1 MNKKLSRLISM
12 VLAMVM
18 TLSCFVCSSV
28 EALAAQTTQVW
39 TPDNTQSWVS
49 FSSGFATDSTSDS
62 RDIASF
68 NDLIF
73 DNGTTGAI
81 SGQKAN
87 KSSNSKDT
95 ITVTTTSD
103 NAVLKMYAI
112 RIGGTS
118 NIKTFKA
125 SDGTEATINAGSS
138 DAISTSRS
146 NDSKVSAIEYT
157 LSKAGTYTITF
168 ANSNI
173 SVYRLELT
181 DEFTVDPTE
190 TFDCDVTVVNSTS
203 NDVSIMD
210 NGSSSTITAAS
221 GTNTYTFKTL
231 DSTVDHILGFST
243 TDEADKYNL
252 KDGNG
257 STSIN
262 IKGVT
267 AITVYVTDKY
277 FTALVNVANST
288 DEALEVK
295 LVGTDGTE
303 TTAQTVA
310 ANSPSTEYSFTKLNA
325 YDDSDAEIVYTVY
338 VGDKEVGTVQYS
350 NATLSNINITT
361 TTTTE
366 STSETTTEATTKTE
380 ATEATTAS
388 AGSVYNHNFEADG
401 TSSEF
406 YAISGN
412 LATNKGSVTYNGTT
426 INQCL
431 KMESSTSIK
440 FTGSGT
446 LTLVFGT
453 TEANKDVK
461 VDGETYTTDGSG
473 IVTIKLA
480 SGTHN
485 ITKGESINLFYMSFV
500 EGDVV
505 IETTTQATTA
515 TATEA
520 TTKTEESTEA
530 TTVDLSKN
538 VVVYNSDGT
547 AVGSYDTIQAAVN
560 AETTVENCVI
570 QVKPG
575 NYVEQVQVP
584 ATVTVNKKKISKKG
598 ITIKKAEG
606 TTGDVVIYYD
616 TTKSGAYAGPAKM
629 YPIVHIE
636 ADDVTLSDLTIINP
650 YNVNVGD
657 VTAKDTIEKRAALA
671 VEGNNG
677 TYNNLVLTSVQDTVF
692 LNQKSTN
699 TNTFNNCTIK
709 GATDWICGGG
719 VNVFNDCNF
728 VFYTGDGAQ
737 QKNIGYVF
745 AVGTKGNYTVN
756 GGTLS
761 SELPN
766 AASANYYYAR
776 AWQDSTPSTDA
787 DYPVLH
793 IFALDNQLP
802 TTFGTSGLLGFYGL
816 TGGST
821 SNYTGYLLK
830 CDFKAYAGTDT
841 NSELI
846 GTVDPSVLSGLISM
860 NDVSEYKFESNENRL
875 LVADYG
881 NQYKTLTRNSI
892 VDAKTYGFVLFENA
906 DDATEAN
913 AKKQVEAGNAI
924 ESTTLFNTIATESG
938 KTYSLADNKTPGTAD
953 DGKYFGVGIVESD
966 TDLTGEIVTVIPYI
980 AFDGSYTVGGVD
992 YDTDITYCFGAA
1004 KTITFE

>member
-28 EALAAQTTQVW
+28 EALAA
-39 TPDNTQSWVS
+39 DQSTNV
-49 FSSGFATDSTSDS
+49 
-62 RDIASF
+62 
-68 NDLIF
+68 N
-73 DNGTTGAI
+73 
-81 SGQKAN
+81 
-87 KSSNSKDT
+87 
-95 ITVTTTSD
+95 
-103 NAVLKMYAI
+103 
-112 RIGGTS
+112 
-118 NIKTFKA
+118 
-125 SDGTEATINAGSS
+125 
-138 DAISTSRS
+138 
-146 NDSKVSAIEYT
+146 YT
-157 LSKAGTYTITF
+157 LSQDGTTATWKFDKAPSSNVSISANDTLSGIVAKTATSIKKSTGYLGLNKGSEILVPVPAGSAGNIAVTSNRTDNARTIGFGTTTITQSSSANSASFASSDITTVDGSSYLDLTVAGGEYQIAEISITLTTGSYNTGGDVDSGPFDCTINVTNEASTNATIVINDNNFTTTANSSDSHTITLDNGNYPITLLPGTEDTYTLVDSEGN
-168 ANSNI
+168 ANPS
-173 SVYRLELT
+173 L
-181 DEFTVDPTE
+181 TVD
-190 TFDCDVTVVNSTS
+190 
-203 NDVSIMD
+203 
-210 NGSSSTITAAS
+210 GSSA
-221 GTNTYTFKTL
+221 
-231 DSTVDHILGFST
+231 
-243 TDEADKYNL
+243 
-252 KDGNG
+252 
-257 STSIN
+257 SIN
-262 IKGVT
+262 VTIKD
-267 AITVYVTDKY
+267 IY
-277 FTALVNVANST
+277 FTALVYVANAT

-295 LVGTDGTE
+295 LVGNDSKE
-303 TTAQTVA
+303 TTPQTVT
-310 ANSPSTEYSFTKLNA
+310 ANSPSTEYSFPKLNA
-325 YDDSDAEIVYTVY
+325 YDANGDEVIYTVY

-361 TTTTE
+361 TTATE

-388 AGSVYNHNFEADG
+388 AGSVYNHNFETDG

-406 YAISGN
+406 YAISGS

-426 INQCL
+426 INKCL

-453 TEANKDVK
+453 TETSKAVK
-461 VDGETYTTDGSG
+461 VDGTTYTTDGSG

-485 ITKGESINLFYMSFV
+485 ITKGDSINLFYMSFV

-520 TTKTEESTEA
+520 TTKTEATTEA

-547 AVGSYDTIQAAVN
+547 AVGSYATIQAAVN

-575 NYVEQVQVP
+575 NYVEQVRVP

-636 ADDVTLSDLTIINP
+636 ADNVTLSDLTIINP

-728 VFYTGDGAQ
+728 VFYTGNGAQ
-737 QKNIGYVF
+737 KKNIGYVF
-745 AVGTKGNYTVN
+745 TVGTKGNYTVN

-816 TGGST
+816 TGGNT
-821 SNYTGYLLK
+821 DNYTGYLLK
-830 CDFKAYAGTDT
+830 CDFRAYAGTDT

-881 NQYKTLTRNSI
+881 NQHKTLTRNSI

-913 AKKQVEAGNAI
+913 AKKQIEAGNAI

-938 KTYSLADNKTPGTAD
+938 KTYSLADNKTPGTAA
-953 DGKYFGVGIVESD
+953 DGKYFGVGIVKSD
-966 TDLTGEIVTVIPYI
+966 TDLTGQTVTVIPYI
-980 AFDGSYTVGGVD
+980 AFDGSYNVGGTD
-992 YDTDITYCFGAA
+992 YDTNITYCFGTA

>member
-18 TLSCFVCSSV
+18 TFSCFVCSSV
-28 EALAAQTTQVW
+28 EALAA
-39 TPDNTQSWVS
+39 DQS
-49 FSSGFATDSTSDS
+49 T
-62 RDIASF
+62 
-68 NDLIF
+68 N
-73 DNGTTGAI
+73 
-81 SGQKAN
+81 
-87 KSSNSKDT
+87 
-95 ITVTTTSD
+95 VT
-103 NAVLKMYAI
+103 
-112 RIGGTS
+112 
-118 NIKTFKA
+118 
-125 SDGTEATINAGSS
+125 
-138 DAISTSRS
+138 
-146 NDSKVSAIEYT
+146 YT
-157 LSKAGTYTITF
+157 LSQDGTTATWKFDKAPSSSVSISANDTLSGIVAKTATSIKKSTGYLGLNKGSEILVPVPAGSAGNIAVTSNRTDKARTIGFGTTTITQSSSANSASFVSSDITTVDGSSYLDLTVAGGEYQITEISITLTTGSYNTGGDVDSGPFYCTINVTNEASTDATIVINDNNFKTTANNSESHTILLENGNYAITLLSGTEDTYTLVDSEGK
-168 ANSNI
+168 ANPS
-173 SVYRLELT
+173 L
-181 DEFTVDPTE
+181 TVD
-190 TFDCDVTVVNSTS
+190 
-203 NDVSIMD
+203 
-210 NGSSSTITAAS
+210 GSAAS
-221 GTNTYTFKTL
+221 
-231 DSTVDHILGFST
+231 
-243 TDEADKYNL
+243 
-252 KDGNG
+252 
-257 STSIN
+257 IN
-262 IKGVT
+262 VTIK
-267 AITVYVTDKY
+267 DKY
-277 FTALVNVANST
+277 FTALVNVANAT

-295 LVGTDGTE
+295 LVGNDSTE
-303 TTAQTVA
+303 TTPQTVT
-310 ANSPSTEYSFTKLNA
+310 ANSPSTEYSFPKLNA
-325 YDDSDAEIVYTVY
+325 YDANGDEVIYTVY

-361 TTTTE
+361 TTATE

-388 AGSVYNHNFEADG
+388 AGSVYNHNFETDG

-406 YAISGN
+406 YAISGS

-453 TEANKDVK
+453 TETNKAVK
-461 VDGETYTTDGSG
+461 VDGQTYTTDGSG

-485 ITKGESINLFYMSFV
+485 ITKGDSINLFYMSFV

-520 TTKTEESTEA
+520 TTKTEATTEA

-538 VVVYNSDGT
+538 VVVYNSVGT
-547 AVGSYDTIQAAVN
+547 AVGSYATIQAAVN

-575 NYVEQVQVP
+575 NYVEQVRVP
-584 ATVTVNKKKISKKG
+584 ATVKVNKKTISKKG

-636 ADDVTLSDLTIINP
+636 ADNVTLSDLTIINP
-650 YNVNVGD
+650 YNVTIGD
-657 VTAKDTIEKRAALA
+657 IKANDTVTKRSALA

-692 LNQKSTN
+692 LNQNSTN

-737 QKNIGYVF
+737 KKNIGYVF

-756 GGTLS
+756 GGTLR

-776 AWQDSTPSTDA
+776 AWQDSTPATDA

-816 TGGST
+816 TGGDALS
-821 SNYTGYLLK
+821 YKGYLLK
-830 CDFKAYAGTDT
+830 CDFKAYEGTDT

-881 NQYKTLTRNSI
+881 NQHKTLTRNSI

-906 DDATEAN
+906 ADATEAN
-913 AKKQVEAGNAI
+913 AKKQIEAGNAI

-953 DGKYFGVGIVESD
+953 DGKYFGVGIVKSD
-966 TDLTGEIVTVIPYI
+966 TDLTGQTVTVIPYI
-980 AFDGSYTVGGVD
+980 AFDGSYTVNNID
-992 YDTDITYCFGAA
+992 YDTDITYCFGTA
-1004 KTITFE
+1004 KTITFK

>member
-28 EALAAQTTQVW
+28 EALAATDYSKYFPANVSSDGLTKTW
-39 TPDNTQSWVS
+39 TFTK
-49 FSSGFATDSTSDS
+49 G
-62 RDIASF
+62 
-68 NDLIF
+68 DL
-73 DNGTTGAI
+73 
-81 SGQKAN
+81 
-87 KSSNSKDT
+87 SSNTALAVGDT
-95 ITVTTTSD
+95 LSGITVT
-103 NAVLKMYAI
+103 K
-112 RIGGTS
+112 IGSTKLNTNGY
-118 NIKTFKA
+118 IIGA
-125 SDGTEATINAGSS
+125 SGS
-138 DAISTSRS
+138 
-146 NDSKVSAIEYT
+146 
-157 LSKAGTYTITF
+157 
-168 ANSNI
+168 
-173 SVYRLELT
+173 
-181 DEFTVDPTE
+181 EFTVPVPTNSAGTVNVTFSNGKTALSLNGTDISSGTGSFTTTDSANGLLTLTGTDNFRIAE
-190 TFDCDVTVVNSTS
+190 ISITLTTGSFSTGGNVDSGPFDCTINVTNEASTDATIVINDNNFKTTANSSDSHT
-203 NDVSIMD
+203 ITLD
-210 NGSSSTITAAS
+210 NGNYPITLLSGTEDTYTLVDSEGNANPSLTVDGSAAS
-221 GTNTYTFKTL
+221 INVT
-231 DSTVDHILGFST
+231 I
-243 TDEADKYNL
+243 
-252 KDGNG
+252 KD
-257 STSIN
+257 I
-262 IKGVT
+262 
-267 AITVYVTDKY
+267 Y
-277 FTALVNVANST
+277 FTALVNVANAT

-295 LVGTDGTE
+295 LVGNDSTE
-303 TTAQTVA
+303 TTPQTVK
-310 ANSPSTEYSFTKLNA
+310 ANSQSTEYSFPKLNA
-325 YDDSDAEIVYTVY
+325 YDDSGAEIVYTVY
-338 VGDKEVGTVQYS
+338 VGNEVVGTVFYS
-350 NATLSNINITT
+350 EAKLSNINITTT

-388 AGSVYNHNFEADG
+388 AGSVYNHNFETDG
-401 TSSEF
+401 TDSSF
-406 YAISGN
+406 YTITGR

-426 INQCL
+426 INKCL

-453 TEANKDVK
+453 TETNKAVK
-461 VDGETYTTDGSG
+461 VDGKTYTTDGSG

-485 ITKGESINLFYMSFV
+485 ITKEDSINLFYMSFV

-520 TTKTEESTEA
+520 TTKTEATTEA

-547 AVGSYDTIQAAVN
+547 AVGSYATIQAAVN

-575 NYVEQVQVP
+575 NYVEQVRVP

-616 TTKSGAYAGPAKM
+616 TTKSGAYTGPAKM

-636 ADDVTLSDLTIINP
+636 ADNVTLSDLTIINP

-737 QKNIGYVF
+737 KKNIGYVF

-816 TGGST
+816 TGGNT
-821 SNYTGYLLK
+821 DNYTGYLLK
-830 CDFKAYAGTDT
+830 CDFRAYAGTDT

-913 AKKQVEAGNAI
+913 AKKQIEAGNAI

-938 KTYSLADNKTPGTAD
+938 KTYSLADNKTPGTAA
-953 DGKYFGVGIVESD
+953 DGKYFGVGIVKSD
-966 TDLTGEIVTVIPYI
+966 TDLTGQTVTVIPYI
-980 AFDGSYTVGGVD
+980 AFDGSYNVGGTD
-992 YDTDITYCFGAA
+992 YDTNITYCFGTA

>member
-28 EALAAQTTQVW
+28 EALAATDYSQYFPATESSDGSTKTW
-39 TPDNTQSWVS
+39 TFTKGDLSSNTSLAAGDTLSGITVTKIGS
-49 FSSGFATDSTSDS
+49 TKLNKSGYIIGASGSEFTVPVPTNSAGTVNVTFSGSYTALSLNGTDISSGKGSFTTTDSTDGLLTLTGTGNFRITAISITLTTGSFPTGGDV
-62 RDIASF
+62 DAGPFDCTINVTNEASTDATIVI
-68 NDLIF
+68 NDNNFKTTANNSESHTISL
-73 DNGTTGAI
+73 DNGNYAI
-81 SGQKAN
+81 TLLSGTEDTYTLVDSEGKAN
-87 KSSNSKDT
+87 PS
-95 ITVTTTSD
+95 
-103 NAVLKMYAI
+103 L
-112 RIGGTS
+112 
-118 NIKTFKA
+118 
-125 SDGTEATINAGSS
+125 
-138 DAISTSRS
+138 
-146 NDSKVSAIEYT
+146 
-157 LSKAGTYTITF
+157 
-168 ANSNI
+168 
-173 SVYRLELT
+173 
-181 DEFTVDPTE
+181 TVD
-190 TFDCDVTVVNSTS
+190 
-203 NDVSIMD
+203 
-210 NGSSSTITAAS
+210 GSAAS
-221 GTNTYTFKTL
+221 
-231 DSTVDHILGFST
+231 
-243 TDEADKYNL
+243 
-252 KDGNG
+252 
-257 STSIN
+257 IN
-262 IKGVT
+262 VTIK
-267 AITVYVTDKY
+267 DKY
-277 FTALVNVANST
+277 FTAYVNVANST
-288 DEALEVK
+288 DKDLEVK
-295 LVGTDGTE
+295 LVGNDGTE

-310 ANSPSTEYSFTKLNA
+310 ANSLSTEYSFAKLNA
-325 YDDSDAEIVYTVY
+325 YDANGDEVVYTVY

-350 NATLSNINITT
+350 NATLSNVNIT

-366 STSETTTEATTKTE
+366 STSETTTEATTDK

-388 AGSVYNHNFEADG
+388 ASDCVVAGAYALNKTTLGTGLTGSYKNISYNLSQID
-401 TSSEF
+401 TSEVRIDN
-406 YAISGN
+406 AG
-412 LATNKGSVTYNGTT
+412 
-426 INQCL
+426 
-431 KMESSTSIK
+431 SIK
-440 FTGSGT
+440 FKVAVAMNLTINFSSTNISFNGTEIDRNTYKNGYTVNLTPGVEYTITGAST
-446 LTLVFGT
+446 SKARIQSLVF
-453 TEANKDVK
+453 K
-461 VDGETYTTDGSG
+461 
-473 IVTIKLA
+473 
-480 SGTHN
+480 
-485 ITKGESINLFYMSFV
+485 
-500 EGDVV
+500 EGAV
-505 IETTTQATTA
+505 ETTTQATTA

-575 NYVEQVQVP
+575 NYVEQVRVP
-584 ATVTVNKKKISKKG
+584 ATVKVNNKTISKKG

-692 LNQKSTN
+692 LNQNSTN

-719 VNVFNDCNF
+719 VNVFNKCNF

-756 GGTLS
+756 GGTLR

-776 AWQDSTPSTDA
+776 AWQDSTPATDA

-830 CDFKAYAGTDT
+830 CDFKAYEGTDT
-841 NSELI
+841 TSELI

-881 NQYKTLTRNSI
+881 NQHKTLTRNSI

-906 DDATEAN
+906 ADATEAN
-913 AKKQVEAGNAI
+913 AKKQIEAGNAI

-953 DGKYFGVGIVESD
+953 DGKYFGVGIVKSD
-966 TDLTGEIVTVIPYI
+966 TDLTGQTVTVIPYI
-980 AFDGSYTVGGVD
+980 AFDGSYKVGGTD
-992 YDTDITYCFGAA
+992 YDTDITYCFGTA

>member
-28 EALAAQTTQVW
+28 EALAA
-39 TPDNTQSWVS
+39 DQSTNV
-49 FSSGFATDSTSDS
+49 
-62 RDIASF
+62 
-68 NDLIF
+68 N
-73 DNGTTGAI
+73 
-81 SGQKAN
+81 
-87 KSSNSKDT
+87 
-95 ITVTTTSD
+95 
-103 NAVLKMYAI
+103 
-112 RIGGTS
+112 
-118 NIKTFKA
+118 
-125 SDGTEATINAGSS
+125 
-138 DAISTSRS
+138 
-146 NDSKVSAIEYT
+146 YT
-157 LSKAGTYTITF
+157 LSQDGTTATWKFNTAPSSNVSISANDTLSGIVAKTATSIKKSTGYLGLNKGSKILVPVPAGSAGNIAVTSNRNDNARTIGFGTTTITQSSSANSASFASSDITTVDGSSYLDLNVAGGEYQIAEISITLTTGSYNAGGNVDSGPFDCTINVTNEASTDATIVINGNNFTTTANSSKSHIISLDNGNYAITLLPGTEDTYTLVDSEGN
-168 ANSNI
+168 ANPS
-173 SVYRLELT
+173 L
-181 DEFTVDPTE
+181 TVD
-190 TFDCDVTVVNSTS
+190 
-203 NDVSIMD
+203 
-210 NGSSSTITAAS
+210 GSSA
-221 GTNTYTFKTL
+221 
-231 DSTVDHILGFST
+231 
-243 TDEADKYNL
+243 
-252 KDGNG
+252 
-257 STSIN
+257 SIN
-262 IKGVT
+262 VTIK
-267 AITVYVTDKY
+267 DKY

-295 LVGTDGTE
+295 LVNPDGE
-303 TTAQTVA
+303 TVASQTVA
-310 ANSPSTEYSFTKLNA
+310 ANSLSTEYSFTNLNA

-338 VGDKEVGTVQYS
+338 VGDKEVGNVQYS
-350 NATLSNINITT
+350 KAKLSNVNIT

-366 STSETTTEATTKTE
+366 STSEATTEATTDKATEATTKTE
-380 ATEATTAS
+380 ETETTTAS
-388 AGSVYNHNFEADG
+388 ASACVAAGVYALNKTTLGTGLTGSYKNIRYNLSQIDE
-401 TSSEF
+401 SEVRIDN
-406 YAISGN
+406 AG
-412 LATNKGSVTYNGTT
+412 
-426 INQCL
+426 
-431 KMESSTSIK
+431 SIK
-440 FTGSGT
+440 FKVAVAMNLTINFRSNNIKFNDTVIDRNTYENGYTVNLTPGVEYTITGAST
-446 LTLVFGT
+446 SKARIQSLVF
-453 TEANKDVK
+453 K
-461 VDGETYTTDGSG
+461 
-473 IVTIKLA
+473 
-480 SGTHN
+480 
-485 ITKGESINLFYMSFV
+485 
-500 EGDVV
+500 EGAV
-505 IETTTQATTA
+505 ETTTQATTA

-584 ATVTVNKKKISKKG
+584 AKVKVNKQEISKKG

-616 TTKSGAYAGPAKM
+616 TTKSGAYKGPADM

-636 ADDVTLSDLTIINP
+636 ADYVTLSDLTIINP

-657 VTAKDTIEKRAALA
+657 VKAEDTIVKRAALA

-677 TYNNLVLTSVQDTVF
+677 TYNNLVLTSVQDTVY

-821 SNYTGYLLK
+821 SNYKGYLLK

-841 NSELI
+841 TSELI

-881 NQYKTLTRNSI
+881 NQHKTLTRNSI

-906 DDATEAN
+906 ADATEEN
-913 AKKQVEAGNAI
+913 AKKQIEAGNAI
-924 ESTTLFNTIATESG
+924 ESTTLFKTIATDSG

-953 DGKYFGVGIVESD
+953 DGKYFGVGIVKSD
-966 TDLTGEIVTVIPYI
+966 TDLTGQTVTVIPYI
-980 AFDGSYTVGGVD
+980 AFDGSYTVKEVD
-992 YDTDITYCFGAA
+992 YDTDITYCFGTA

>member
-28 EALAAQTTQVW
+28 EALAA
-39 TPDNTQSWVS
+39 DQSTNV
-49 FSSGFATDSTSDS
+49 
-62 RDIASF
+62 
-68 NDLIF
+68 N
-73 DNGTTGAI
+73 
-81 SGQKAN
+81 
-87 KSSNSKDT
+87 
-95 ITVTTTSD
+95 
-103 NAVLKMYAI
+103 
-112 RIGGTS
+112 
-118 NIKTFKA
+118 
-125 SDGTEATINAGSS
+125 
-138 DAISTSRS
+138 
-146 NDSKVSAIEYT
+146 YT
-157 LSKAGTYTITF
+157 LSQDGTTATWKFDKAPSSNVSISANDTLSGIVAKTATSIKKSTGYLGLNKGSEILVPVPAGSAGNIAVTSNRDDSKRTIGFGTTTITQSSSANSASFASSDITTTVDGSSYLDLTVAGGEYQIAEISITLTIGSYNTGGNVDSGPFDCTINVTNEASTDATIVINDNNFKTTANSSESHTISLDNGNYAIKLLSGTEDTYT
-168 ANSNI
+168 
-173 SVYRLELT
+173 L
-181 DEFTVDPTE
+181 VDSEGNENPSLNV
-190 TFDCDVTVVNSTS
+190 D
-203 NDVSIMD
+203 
-210 NGSSSTITAAS
+210 GSAAS
-221 GTNTYTFKTL
+221 
-231 DSTVDHILGFST
+231 
-243 TDEADKYNL
+243 
-252 KDGNG
+252 
-257 STSIN
+257 IN
-262 IKGVT
+262 VTIK
-267 AITVYVTDKY
+267 DKY
-277 FTALVNVANST
+277 FTALVYVANAT
-288 DEALEVK
+288 DKDLEVK
-295 LVGTDGTE
+295 LVGNDSTE
-303 TTAQTVA
+303 TTPQTVT
-310 ANSPSTEYSFTKLNA
+310 ANSPSTEYSFPKLNA
-325 YDDSDAEIVYTVY
+325 YDANGDEVIYTVY

-361 TTTTE
+361 TTATE

-388 AGSVYNHNFEADG
+388 ASDCVVAG
-401 TSSEF
+401 T
-406 YAISGN
+406 YALNKTTLGTNVTGTYRNISYEN
-412 LATNKGSVTYNGTT
+412 LAQIDTSEVRIDNTG
-426 INQCL
+426 
-431 KMESSTSIK
+431 SIK
-440 FTGSGT
+440 FKVAVAMNLTINFSSNNISFNGTVIDRNTYSKSYTVNLTPGVEYTITGATSSKARIQS
-446 LTLVFGT
+446 LVF
-453 TEANKDVK
+453 K
-461 VDGETYTTDGSG
+461 
-473 IVTIKLA
+473 
-480 SGTHN
+480 
-485 ITKGESINLFYMSFV
+485 
-500 EGDVV
+500 EGAV
-505 IETTTQATTA
+505 ETTTQATTA

-520 TTKTEESTEA
+520 TTKTEATTET

-575 NYVEQVQVP
+575 NYVEQVRVP
-584 ATVTVNKKKISKKG
+584 ATVKVNKKTISKKG
-598 ITIKKAEG
+598 ITIKKADG

-616 TTKSGAYAGPAKM
+616 TTKSGAYVGPAKM

-636 ADDVTLSDLTIINP
+636 ADNVTLSDLTIINP

-677 TYNNLVLTSVQDTVF
+677 AYNNLVLTSVQDTVF
-692 LNQKSTN
+692 LNQNSTN
-699 TNTFNNCTIK
+699 TNTFNYCTIK
-709 GATDWICGGG
+709 GTTDWICGGG
-719 VNVFNDCNF
+719 VNVFNKCNF

-776 AWQDSTPSTDA
+776 AWMDSTPSTNA

-802 TTFGTSGLLGFYGL
+802 TTFGTSGLLCFYGL
-816 TGGST
+816 SGGNT
-821 SNYTGYLLK
+821 DNYTGYLLK
-830 CDFKAYAGTDT
+830 CDFRAYAGTDT

-906 DDATEAN
+906 ADATEEN

-938 KTYSLADNKTPGTAD
+938 KTYSLADNKTPGTAA
-953 DGKYFGVGIVESD
+953 DGKYFGVGIVESG
-966 TDLTGEIVTVIPYI
+966 TDLTGEKVTVIPYI

>member
-28 EALAAQTTQVW
+28 EALAATDYSQYFPATVSSDGSTKTW
-39 TPDNTQSWVS
+39 TFTKGDLSSNTSLAAGDTLSGITVTKIGS
-49 FSSGFATDSTSDS
+49 TKLNKSGYIIGASGSEFTVPVPTNSAGTVNVIFSGSYTALSLNGTDISSGKGSFTTTDSTDGLLTLTGTGNFRITAISITLTTGSFPTGGDV
-62 RDIASF
+62 DAGPFDCTINVTNEASTDATIVI
-68 NDLIF
+68 NDNNFKTTANNSESHTISL
-73 DNGTTGAI
+73 DNGNYAI
-81 SGQKAN
+81 TLLSGTEDTYTLVDSEGKAN
-87 KSSNSKDT
+87 PS
-95 ITVTTTSD
+95 
-103 NAVLKMYAI
+103 L
-112 RIGGTS
+112 
-118 NIKTFKA
+118 
-125 SDGTEATINAGSS
+125 
-138 DAISTSRS
+138 
-146 NDSKVSAIEYT
+146 
-157 LSKAGTYTITF
+157 
-168 ANSNI
+168 
-173 SVYRLELT
+173 
-181 DEFTVDPTE
+181 TVD
-190 TFDCDVTVVNSTS
+190 
-203 NDVSIMD
+203 
-210 NGSSSTITAAS
+210 GSAAS
-221 GTNTYTFKTL
+221 
-231 DSTVDHILGFST
+231 
-243 TDEADKYNL
+243 
-252 KDGNG
+252 
-257 STSIN
+257 IN
-262 IKGVT
+262 VTIK
-267 AITVYVTDKY
+267 DKY
-277 FTALVNVANST
+277 FTAYVNVANST
-288 DEALEVK
+288 DKDLEVK
-295 LVGTDGTE
+295 LVGNDGTE

-310 ANSPSTEYSFTKLNA
+310 ANSLSTEYSFAKLNA
-325 YDDSDAEIVYTVY
+325 YDANGDEVVYTVY

-350 NATLSNINITT
+350 NATLSNVNIT

-388 AGSVYNHNFEADG
+388 AGSVYNHNFETDG
-401 TSSEF
+401 INSKF
-406 YAISGN
+406 YTITGS
-412 LATNKGSVTYNGTT
+412 LATTKGSVTYNDIT

-446 LTLVFGT
+446 LTLVFGGT
-453 TEANKDVK
+453 TSAASAKVK
-461 VDGETYTTDGSG
+461 VDGQTYTTDENG
-473 IVTIKLA
+473 IATIKLA

-485 ITKGESINLFYMSFV
+485 ITKGDAIFLFYMSFV

-520 TTKTEESTEA
+520 TTKSEGTTEA

-538 VVVYNSDGT
+538 VVVYNSAGT
-547 AVGSYDTIQAAVN
+547 AIGSYDTIQAAVN

-575 NYVEQVQVP
+575 NYVEQVRVP
-584 ATVTVNKKKISKKG
+584 ATVKVNKKTISKNG

-692 LNQKSTN
+692 LNQNSTN

-719 VNVFNDCNF
+719 VNVFNKCNF

-802 TTFGTSGLLGFYGL
+802 TTFGTLGLLGFYGL

-830 CDFKAYAGTDT
+830 CDFKAYEGTDT
-841 NSELI
+841 TSELI

-881 NQYKTLTRNSI
+881 NQHKTLTRNSI

-906 DDATEAN
+906 ADATEAN
-913 AKKQVEAGNAI
+913 AKKQIEAGNAI

-953 DGKYFGVGIVESD
+953 DGKYFGVGIVKSD
-966 TDLTGEIVTVIPYI
+966 TDLTGQTVTVIPYI
-980 AFDGSYTVGGVD
+980 AFDGSYKVGGTD
-992 YDTDITYCFGAA
+992 YDTDITYCFGTA

>member
-28 EALAAQTTQVW
+28 EALAATDYSQYFPATVSSDGSTKTW
-39 TPDNTQSWVS
+39 TFTKGDLSSNTSLAAGDTLSGITVTKIGS
-49 FSSGFATDSTSDS
+49 TKLNKSGYIIGASGSEFTVPVPTNSAGTVNVTFSGSYTALSLNGTDISSGKGSFTTTDSTDGLLTLTGTGNFRITAISITLTTGSFPTGGDV
-62 RDIASF
+62 DAGPFDCTINVTNEASTDATIVI
-68 NDLIF
+68 NDNNFKTTANNSESHTISL
-73 DNGTTGAI
+73 DNGNYAI
-81 SGQKAN
+81 TLLSGTEDTYTLVDSEGKAN
-87 KSSNSKDT
+87 PS
-95 ITVTTTSD
+95 
-103 NAVLKMYAI
+103 L
-112 RIGGTS
+112 
-118 NIKTFKA
+118 
-125 SDGTEATINAGSS
+125 
-138 DAISTSRS
+138 
-146 NDSKVSAIEYT
+146 
-157 LSKAGTYTITF
+157 
-168 ANSNI
+168 
-173 SVYRLELT
+173 
-181 DEFTVDPTE
+181 TVD
-190 TFDCDVTVVNSTS
+190 
-203 NDVSIMD
+203 
-210 NGSSSTITAAS
+210 GSAAS
-221 GTNTYTFKTL
+221 
-231 DSTVDHILGFST
+231 
-243 TDEADKYNL
+243 
-252 KDGNG
+252 
-257 STSIN
+257 IN
-262 IKGVT
+262 VTIK
-267 AITVYVTDKY
+267 DKY
-277 FTALVNVANST
+277 FTAYVNVANST
-288 DEALEVK
+288 DKDLEVK
-295 LVGTDGTE
+295 LVGNDGTE

-310 ANSPSTEYSFTKLNA
+310 ANSLSTEYSFAKLNA
-325 YDDSDAEIVYTVY
+325 YDANGDEVVYTVY

-350 NATLSNINITT
+350 NATLSNVNIT

-380 ATEATTAS
+380 ATEATT
-388 AGSVYNHNFEADG
+388 
-401 TSSEF
+401 
-406 YAISGN
+406 
-412 LATNKGSVTYNGTT
+412 
-426 INQCL
+426 
-431 KMESSTSIK
+431 
-440 FTGSGT
+440 
-446 LTLVFGT
+446 
-453 TEANKDVK
+453 
-461 VDGETYTTDGSG
+461 
-473 IVTIKLA
+473 
-480 SGTHN
+480 
-485 ITKGESINLFYMSFV
+485 
-500 EGDVV
+500 
-505 IETTTQATTA
+505 
-515 TATEA
+515 
-520 TTKTEESTEA
+520 
-530 TTVDLSKN
+530 VDLSKN
-538 VVVYNSDGT
+538 VVVYNSAGT
-547 AVGSYDTIQAAVN
+547 AIGSYDTIQAAVN

-575 NYVEQVQVP
+575 NYVEQVRVP
-584 ATVTVNKKKISKKG
+584 ATVKVNKKTISKNG

-692 LNQKSTN
+692 LNQNSTN

-719 VNVFNDCNF
+719 VNVFNKCNF

-830 CDFKAYAGTDT
+830 CDFKAYEGTDT

-881 NQYKTLTRNSI
+881 NQHKTLTRNSI

-913 AKKQVEAGNAI
+913 AKKQIEAGNAI

-953 DGKYFGVGIVESD
+953 DGKYFGVGIVKSD
-966 TDLTGEIVTVIPYI
+966 TDLTGQTVTVIPYI
-980 AFDGSYTVGGVD
+980 AFDGSYTVNNID
-992 YDTDITYCFGAA
+992 YDTDITYCFGTA
-1004 KTITFE
+1004 KTITFK

>member
-28 EALAAQTTQVW
+28 EALAATDYSQYFPATVSSDGSTKTW
-39 TPDNTQSWVS
+39 TFTKGDLSSNTSLAAGDTLSGITVTKIGS
-49 FSSGFATDSTSDS
+49 TKLNKSGYIIGASGSEFTVPVPTNSAGTVNVTFSGSYTALSLNGTDISSGKGSFTTTDSTEGLLTLTGTGNFRITAISITLTTGSFPTGGDV
-62 RDIASF
+62 DAGPFDCTINVTNEASTDATIVI
-68 NDLIF
+68 NDNNFKTTANSSESHTISL
-73 DNGTTGAI
+73 DNG
-81 SGQKAN
+81 N
-87 KSSNSKDT
+87 
-95 ITVTTTSD
+95 
-103 NAVLKMYAI
+103 YAI
-112 RIGGTS
+112 TLLS
-118 NIKTFKA
+118 
-125 SDGTEATINAGSS
+125 GTEDTYTLVDSEGNANPSLTVDGSS
-138 DAISTSRS
+138 A
-146 NDSKVSAIEYT
+146 
-157 LSKAGTYTITF
+157 
-168 ANSNI
+168 
-173 SVYRLELT
+173 
-181 DEFTVDPTE
+181 
-190 TFDCDVTVVNSTS
+190 
-203 NDVSIMD
+203 
-210 NGSSSTITAAS
+210 
-221 GTNTYTFKTL
+221 
-231 DSTVDHILGFST
+231 
-243 TDEADKYNL
+243 
-252 KDGNG
+252 
-257 STSIN
+257 SIN
-262 IKGVT
+262 VTIK
-267 AITVYVTDKY
+267 DKY
-277 FTALVNVANST
+277 FTAYVNVANST
-288 DEALEVK
+288 DKDLEVK
-295 LVGTDGTE
+295 LVGNDGTE
-303 TTAQTVA
+303 TTAQIVA
-310 ANSPSTEYSFTKLNA
+310 ANSPSIEYSFTKLNA

-350 NATLSNINITT
+350 NATLSNVNITT
-361 TTTTE
+361 TITTE
-366 STSETTTEATTKTE
+366 STSEATTEATTDK

-388 AGSVYNHNFEADG
+388 ASDCVVAGTYALNQRTLGTNVTGSYKNISYNLSQID
-401 TSSEF
+401 TSEVRIDN
-406 YAISGN
+406 AG
-412 LATNKGSVTYNGTT
+412 
-426 INQCL
+426 
-431 KMESSTSIK
+431 SIK
-440 FTGSGT
+440 FKVAVAMNLTINFSSTNISFNGTEIDRNTYKNGYTVNLTPGVEYTITGAST
-446 LTLVFGT
+446 SKARIQSLVF
-453 TEANKDVK
+453 K
-461 VDGETYTTDGSG
+461 
-473 IVTIKLA
+473 
-480 SGTHN
+480 
-485 ITKGESINLFYMSFV
+485 
-500 EGDVV
+500 EGAV
-505 IETTTQATTA
+505 ETTTQATTA

-575 NYVEQVQVP
+575 NYVEQVRVP
-584 ATVTVNKKKISKKG
+584 ATVKVNKKTISKNG

-692 LNQKSTN
+692 LNQNSTN

-719 VNVFNDCNF
+719 VNVFNKCNF

-830 CDFKAYAGTDT
+830 CDFKAYEGTDT
-841 NSELI
+841 TSELI

-881 NQYKTLTRNSI
+881 NQHKTLTRNSI

-906 DDATEAN
+906 ADATEAN
-913 AKKQVEAGNAI
+913 AKKQIEAGNAI

-953 DGKYFGVGIVESD
+953 DGKYFGVGIVKSD
-966 TDLTGEIVTVIPYI
+966 TDLTGQTVTVIPYI
-980 AFDGSYTVGGVD
+980 AFDGSYKVGGTD
-992 YDTDITYCFGAA
+992 YDTDITYCFGTA

>member
-28 EALAAQTTQVW
+28 EALAATDYSQYFPATVSSDGSTKTW
-39 TPDNTQSWVS
+39 TFTKGDLSSNTSLAAGDTLSGITVTKIGS
-49 FSSGFATDSTSDS
+49 TKLNKSGYIIGASGSEFTVPVPTNSAGTVNVTFSGSYTALSLNGTDISSGKGSFTTTDSADGLLTLTGTGNFRITAIS
-62 RDIASF
+62 IT
-68 NDLIF
+68 L
-73 DNGTTGAI
+73 TTGSFPTGGDVDAGPFDCTI
-81 SGQKAN
+81 NVTNEASTDATIVINDNNFTTTAN
-87 KSSNSKDT
+87 KSESHT
-95 ITVTTTSD
+95 ISLD
-103 NAVLKMYAI
+103 NGNYAI
-112 RIGGTS
+112 TLLS
-118 NIKTFKA
+118 
-125 SDGTEATINAGSS
+125 GTEDTYTLVDSEGNANPSLTVDGSS
-138 DAISTSRS
+138 A
-146 NDSKVSAIEYT
+146 
-157 LSKAGTYTITF
+157 
-168 ANSNI
+168 
-173 SVYRLELT
+173 
-181 DEFTVDPTE
+181 
-190 TFDCDVTVVNSTS
+190 
-203 NDVSIMD
+203 
-210 NGSSSTITAAS
+210 
-221 GTNTYTFKTL
+221 
-231 DSTVDHILGFST
+231 
-243 TDEADKYNL
+243 
-252 KDGNG
+252 
-257 STSIN
+257 SIN
-262 IKGVT
+262 VTIK
-267 AITVYVTDKY
+267 DKY
-277 FTALVNVANST
+277 FTAYANVANST
-288 DEALEVK
+288 DKDLEVK
-295 LVGTDGTE
+295 LVGNDSTE
-303 TTAQTVA
+303 TVPQTVT

-325 YDDSDAEIVYTVY
+325 YDANGDEVVYTVY

-350 NATLSNINITT
+350 NATLSNVNIT

-380 ATEATTAS
+380 ATEVTTTAVV
-388 AGSVYNHNFEADG
+388 GSVHNHNFNDG
-401 TSSEF
+401 KTSDF
-406 YAISGN
+406 YTITGS
-412 LATNKGSVTYNGTT
+412 LATNRGSVTYNGTT

-446 LTLVFGT
+446 LTLVFGGT
-453 TEANKDVK
+453 TSAAKKQVS
-461 VDGETYTTDGSG
+461 VDGTTYTTNENG
-473 IVTIKLA
+473 IATIKLA
-480 SGTHN
+480 SGEHS
-485 ITKGESINLFYMSFV
+485 ITKSDSINLFYMSFV

-560 AETTVENCVI
+560 AETTVKNCVI

-575 NYVEQVQVP
+575 NYVEQVRVP
-584 ATVTVNKKKISKKG
+584 ATVKVNKKTISKNG

-616 TTKSGAYAGPAKM
+616 TTKSGAYAGLAKM

-737 QKNIGYVF
+737 KKNIGYVF

-756 GGTLS
+756 GGTLR

-830 CDFKAYAGTDT
+830 CDFKAYEGTDT
-841 NSELI
+841 TSELI

-881 NQYKTLTRNSI
+881 NQHKTLTRNSI

-906 DDATEAN
+906 ADATEAN
-913 AKKQVEAGNAI
+913 AKKQIEAGNAI

-953 DGKYFGVGIVESD
+953 DGKYFGVGIVKSD
-966 TDLTGEIVTVIPYI
+966 TDLTGQTVTVIPYI
-980 AFDGSYTVGGVD
+980 AFDGSYKVGGTD
-992 YDTDITYCFGAA
+992 YDTDITYCFGTA

>member
-28 EALAAQTTQVW
+28 EALAATDYSQYFPATVSSDGSTKTW
-39 TPDNTQSWVS
+39 TFTKGDLSSNTSLAAGDTLSGITVTKIGS
-49 FSSGFATDSTSDS
+49 TKLNKSGYIIGASGSEFTVPVPTNSAGTVNVTFSGSYTALSLNGTDISSGKGSFTTTDSTDGLLTLTGTGNFRITAISITLTTGSFPTGGDV
-62 RDIASF
+62 DAGPFDCTINVTNEASTDATIVI
-68 NDLIF
+68 NDNNFKTTANNSESHTISL
-73 DNGTTGAI
+73 DNGNYAI
-81 SGQKAN
+81 TLLSGTEDTYTLVDSEGKAN
-87 KSSNSKDT
+87 PS
-95 ITVTTTSD
+95 
-103 NAVLKMYAI
+103 L
-112 RIGGTS
+112 
-118 NIKTFKA
+118 
-125 SDGTEATINAGSS
+125 
-138 DAISTSRS
+138 
-146 NDSKVSAIEYT
+146 
-157 LSKAGTYTITF
+157 
-168 ANSNI
+168 
-173 SVYRLELT
+173 
-181 DEFTVDPTE
+181 TVD
-190 TFDCDVTVVNSTS
+190 
-203 NDVSIMD
+203 
-210 NGSSSTITAAS
+210 GSAAS
-221 GTNTYTFKTL
+221 
-231 DSTVDHILGFST
+231 
-243 TDEADKYNL
+243 
-252 KDGNG
+252 
-257 STSIN
+257 IN
-262 IKGVT
+262 VTIK
-267 AITVYVTDKY
+267 DKY
-277 FTALVNVANST
+277 FTAYVNVANST
-288 DEALEVK
+288 DKDLEVK
-295 LVGTDGTE
+295 LVGNDGTE

-310 ANSPSTEYSFTKLNA
+310 ANSLSTEYSFAKLNA
-325 YDDSDAEIVYTVY
+325 YDANGDEVVYTVY

-350 NATLSNINITT
+350 NATLSNVNIT

-366 STSETTTEATTKTE
+366 STSETTTEATTDK

-388 AGSVYNHNFEADG
+388 ASDCVVAGAYALNKTTLGTGLTGSYKNISYNLSQID
-401 TSSEF
+401 TSEVRIDN
-406 YAISGN
+406 AG
-412 LATNKGSVTYNGTT
+412 
-426 INQCL
+426 
-431 KMESSTSIK
+431 SIK
-440 FTGSGT
+440 FKVAVAMNLTINFSSTNISFNGTEIDRNTYKNGYTVNLTPGVEYTITGAST
-446 LTLVFGT
+446 SKARIQSLVF
-453 TEANKDVK
+453 K
-461 VDGETYTTDGSG
+461 
-473 IVTIKLA
+473 
-480 SGTHN
+480 
-485 ITKGESINLFYMSFV
+485 
-500 EGDVV
+500 EGAV
-505 IETTTQATTA
+505 ETTTQATTA

-575 NYVEQVQVP
+575 NYVEQVRVP
-584 ATVTVNKKKISKKG
+584 ATVKVNNKTISKKG

-692 LNQKSTN
+692 LNQNSTN

-719 VNVFNDCNF
+719 VNVFNKCNF

-756 GGTLS
+756 GGTLR

-776 AWQDSTPSTDA
+776 AWQDSTPATDA

-830 CDFKAYAGTDT
+830 CDFKAYEGTDT
-841 NSELI
+841 TSELI

-881 NQYKTLTRNSI
+881 NQHKTLTRNSI

-906 DDATEAN
+906 ADATEAN
-913 AKKQVEAGNAI
+913 AKKQIEAGNAI

-953 DGKYFGVGIVESD
+953 DGKYFGVGIVKSD
-966 TDLTGEIVTVIPYI
+966 TDLTGQTVTVIPYI
-980 AFDGSYTVGGVD
+980 AFDGSYKVGGTD
-992 YDTDITYCFGAA
+992 YDTDITYCFGTA

>member
-28 EALAAQTTQVW
+28 EALAA
-39 TPDNTQSWVS
+39 DQSTNV
-49 FSSGFATDSTSDS
+49 
-62 RDIASF
+62 
-68 NDLIF
+68 N
-73 DNGTTGAI
+73 
-81 SGQKAN
+81 
-87 KSSNSKDT
+87 
-95 ITVTTTSD
+95 
-103 NAVLKMYAI
+103 
-112 RIGGTS
+112 
-118 NIKTFKA
+118 
-125 SDGTEATINAGSS
+125 
-138 DAISTSRS
+138 
-146 NDSKVSAIEYT
+146 YT
-157 LSKAGTYTITF
+157 LSQDGTTATWKFDKAPSSNVSISANDTLSGIVAKTATSIKKSTGYLGLNKGSEILVPVPAGSAGNIAVTSNRDDSKRTIGFGTTTITQSSSANSASFASSDITTTVDGSSYLDLTVAGGEYQIAEISITLTIGSYNTGGNVDSGPFDCTINVTNEASTDATIVINDNNFKTTANSSESHTISLDNGNYAIKLLSGTEDTYT
-168 ANSNI
+168 
-173 SVYRLELT
+173 L
-181 DEFTVDPTE
+181 VDSEGNENPSLNV
-190 TFDCDVTVVNSTS
+190 D
-203 NDVSIMD
+203 
-210 NGSSSTITAAS
+210 GSAAS
-221 GTNTYTFKTL
+221 
-231 DSTVDHILGFST
+231 
-243 TDEADKYNL
+243 
-252 KDGNG
+252 
-257 STSIN
+257 IN
-262 IKGVT
+262 VTIK
-267 AITVYVTDKY
+267 DKY
-277 FTALVNVANST
+277 FTALVYVANAT
-288 DEALEVK
+288 DKDLEVK
-295 LVGTDGTE
+295 LVGNDSTE
-303 TTAQTVA
+303 TTPQTVT
-310 ANSPSTEYSFTKLNA
+310 ANSPSTEYSFPKLNA
-325 YDDSDAEIVYTVY
+325 YDANGDEVIYTVY

-361 TTTTE
+361 TTATE

-388 AGSVYNHNFEADG
+388 ASDCVVAG
-401 TSSEF
+401 T
-406 YAISGN
+406 YALNKTTLGTNVTGTYRNISYEN
-412 LATNKGSVTYNGTT
+412 LAQIDTSEVRIDNTG
-426 INQCL
+426 
-431 KMESSTSIK
+431 SIK
-440 FTGSGT
+440 FKVAVAMNLTINFSSNNISFNGTVIDRNTYSKSYTVNLTPGVEYTITGATSSKARIQS
-446 LTLVFGT
+446 LVF
-453 TEANKDVK
+453 K
-461 VDGETYTTDGSG
+461 
-473 IVTIKLA
+473 
-480 SGTHN
+480 
-485 ITKGESINLFYMSFV
+485 
-500 EGDVV
+500 EGAV
-505 IETTTQATTA
+505 ETTTQATTA

-520 TTKTEESTEA
+520 TTKTEATTET

-575 NYVEQVQVP
+575 NYVEQVRVP
-584 ATVTVNKKKISKKG
+584 ATVKVNKKTISKKG
-598 ITIKKAEG
+598 ITIKKADG

-616 TTKSGAYAGPAKM
+616 TTKSGAYVGPAKM

-636 ADDVTLSDLTIINP
+636 ADNVTLSDLTIINP

-677 TYNNLVLTSVQDTVF
+677 AYNNLVLTSVQDTVF
-692 LNQKSTN
+692 LNQNSTN
-699 TNTFNNCTIK
+699 TNTFNYCTIK
-709 GATDWICGGG
+709 GTTDWICGGG
-719 VNVFNDCNF
+719 VNVFNKCNF

-776 AWQDSTPSTDA
+776 AWMDSTPSTNA

-816 TGGST
+816 TGGNT
-821 SNYTGYLLK
+821 DNYTGYLLK
-830 CDFKAYAGTDT
+830 CDFRAYAGTDT

-906 DDATEAN
+906 ADATEEN

-938 KTYSLADNKTPGTAD
+938 KTYSLADNKTPGTAA
-953 DGKYFGVGIVESD
+953 DGKYFGVGIVESG
-966 TDLTGEIVTVIPYI
+966 TDLTGEKVTVIPYI

>member
-28 EALAAQTTQVW
+28 EALAA
-39 TPDNTQSWVS
+39 DQSTNVNYTLS
-49 FSSGFATDSTSDS
+49 QD
-62 RDIASF
+62 
-68 NDLIF
+68 
-73 DNGTTGAI
+73 GTTATWKFDKAPSSNVSI
-81 SGQKAN
+81 SAN
-87 KSSNSKDT
+87 DTLSGIVAKTATSIKSSTGYLGLNKGSE
-95 ITVTTTSD
+95 ILVPVPAGSAG
-103 NAVLKMYAI
+103 NIAV
-112 RIGGTS
+112 TS
-118 NIKTFKA
+118 N
-125 SDGTEATINAGSS
+125 
-138 DAISTSRS
+138 R
-146 NDSKVSAIEYT
+146 NDSKRTIGFGTTTITQSSSANSASFASSDITTVDGSSYLDLTVAGGEYQIAEISITLTTGSYNTGGDVDSGPFDCTINVTNEASTDATIVINDNNFKTTANSSDSHTITLDNGNYPITLLPGTEDTYT
-157 LSKAGTYTITF
+157 LVDSEGN
-168 ANSNI
+168 ANPS
-173 SVYRLELT
+173 L
-181 DEFTVDPTE
+181 TVD
-190 TFDCDVTVVNSTS
+190 
-203 NDVSIMD
+203 
-210 NGSSSTITAAS
+210 GSAAS
-221 GTNTYTFKTL
+221 INVT
-231 DSTVDHILGFST
+231 I
-243 TDEADKYNL
+243 
-252 KDGNG
+252 KD
-257 STSIN
+257 I
-262 IKGVT
+262 
-267 AITVYVTDKY
+267 Y
-277 FTALVNVANST
+277 FTALVNVANAT
-288 DEALEVK
+288 DKDLEVK
-295 LVGTDGTE
+295 LVGNDSTE
-303 TTAQTVA
+303 TTPQTVK
-310 ANSPSTEYSFTKLNA
+310 ANSQSTEYSFPKLNA
-325 YDDSDAEIVYTVY
+325 YDDSGAEIVYTVY
-338 VGDKEVGTVQYS
+338 VGNEVVGTVFYS
-350 NATLSNINITT
+350 EAKLSNINITT
-361 TTTTE
+361 TTTTTE
-366 STSETTTEATTKTE
+366 STSEAT
-380 ATEATTAS
+380 
-388 AGSVYNHNFEADG
+388 
-401 TSSEF
+401 
-406 YAISGN
+406 
-412 LATNKGSVTYNGTT
+412 
-426 INQCL
+426 
-431 KMESSTSIK
+431 
-440 FTGSGT
+440 
-446 LTLVFGT
+446 
-453 TEANKDVK
+453 
-461 VDGETYTTDGSG
+461 
-473 IVTIKLA
+473 
-480 SGTHN
+480 
-485 ITKGESINLFYMSFV
+485 
-500 EGDVV
+500 
-505 IETTTQATTA
+505 
-515 TATEA
+515 
-520 TTKTEESTEA
+520 TEA

-547 AVGSYDTIQAAVN
+547 AVGSYATIQAAVN

-575 NYVEQVQVP
+575 NYVEQVRVP

-616 TTKSGAYAGPAKM
+616 TTKSGAYTGPAKM

-636 ADDVTLSDLTIINP
+636 ADNVTLSDLTIINP

-737 QKNIGYVF
+737 KKNIGYVF

-816 TGGST
+816 TGGNT
-821 SNYTGYLLK
+821 DNYTGYLLK
-830 CDFKAYAGTDT
+830 CDFRAYAGTDT

-913 AKKQVEAGNAI
+913 AKKQIEAGNAI

-938 KTYSLADNKTPGTAD
+938 KTYSLADNKTPGTAA
-953 DGKYFGVGIVESD
+953 DGKYFGVGIVKSD
-966 TDLTGEIVTVIPYI
+966 TDLTNETVTVIPYI
-980 AFDGSYTVGGVD
+980 AFDGSYNVGGTD
-992 YDTDITYCFGAA
+992 YDTNITYCFGTA

>member
-28 EALAAQTTQVW
+28 EALAA
-39 TPDNTQSWVS
+39 DQSTNV
-49 FSSGFATDSTSDS
+49 
-62 RDIASF
+62 
-68 NDLIF
+68 N
-73 DNGTTGAI
+73 
-81 SGQKAN
+81 
-87 KSSNSKDT
+87 
-95 ITVTTTSD
+95 
-103 NAVLKMYAI
+103 
-112 RIGGTS
+112 
-118 NIKTFKA
+118 
-125 SDGTEATINAGSS
+125 
-138 DAISTSRS
+138 
-146 NDSKVSAIEYT
+146 YT
-157 LSKAGTYTITF
+157 LSQDGTTATWKFDKAPSSNVSISANDTLSGIVAKTATSIKKSTGYLGLNKGSEILVPVPAGSAGNIAVTSNRTDNARTIGFGTTTITQSSSANSASFASSDITTVDGSSYLDLTVAGGEYQIAEISITLTTGSYNTGGDVDSGPFDCTINVTNEASTNATIVINDNNFTTTANSSDSHTITLDNGNYPITLLPGTEDTYTLVDSEGN
-168 ANSNI
+168 ANPS
-173 SVYRLELT
+173 L
-181 DEFTVDPTE
+181 TVD
-190 TFDCDVTVVNSTS
+190 
-203 NDVSIMD
+203 
-210 NGSSSTITAAS
+210 GSSA
-221 GTNTYTFKTL
+221 
-231 DSTVDHILGFST
+231 
-243 TDEADKYNL
+243 
-252 KDGNG
+252 
-257 STSIN
+257 SIN
-262 IKGVT
+262 VTIKD
-267 AITVYVTDKY
+267 IY
-277 FTALVNVANST
+277 FTALVYVANAT

-295 LVGTDGTE
+295 LVGNDSKE
-303 TTAQTVA
+303 TTPQTVT
-310 ANSPSTEYSFTKLNA
+310 ANSPSTEYSFPKLNA
-325 YDDSDAEIVYTVY
+325 YDANGDEVIYTVY

-361 TTTTE
+361 TTATE

-380 ATEATTAS
+380 ATEATTA
-388 AGSVYNHNFEADG
+388 
-401 TSSEF
+401 
-406 YAISGN
+406 
-412 LATNKGSVTYNGTT
+412 
-426 INQCL
+426 
-431 KMESSTSIK
+431 
-440 FTGSGT
+440 
-446 LTLVFGT
+446 
-453 TEANKDVK
+453 
-461 VDGETYTTDGSG
+461 
-473 IVTIKLA
+473 
-480 SGTHN
+480 
-485 ITKGESINLFYMSFV
+485 
-500 EGDVV
+500 
-505 IETTTQATTA
+505 

-520 TTKTEESTEA
+520 TTKTEATTEA

-547 AVGSYDTIQAAVN
+547 AVGSYATIQAAVN

-575 NYVEQVQVP
+575 NYVEQVRVP

-636 ADDVTLSDLTIINP
+636 ADNVTLSDLTIINP

-728 VFYTGDGAQ
+728 VFYTGNGAQ
-737 QKNIGYVF
+737 KKNIGYVF

-816 TGGST
+816 TGGNT
-821 SNYTGYLLK
+821 DNYTGYLLK
-830 CDFKAYAGTDT
+830 CDFRAYAGTDT

-881 NQYKTLTRNSI
+881 NQHKTLTRNSI

-913 AKKQVEAGNAI
+913 AKKQIEAGNAI

-938 KTYSLADNKTPGTAD
+938 KTYSLADNKTPGTAA
-953 DGKYFGVGIVESD
+953 DGKYFGVGIVKSD
-966 TDLTGEIVTVIPYI
+966 TDLTGQTVTVIPYI
-980 AFDGSYTVGGVD
+980 AFDGSYNVGGTD
-992 YDTDITYCFGAA
+992 YDTNITYCFGTA

>member
-138 DAISTSRS
+138 NAISTSRS

-277 FTALVNVANST
+277 FTAYVNVANST

-295 LVGTDGTE
+295 LVGADGTE
-303 TTAQTVA
+303 TTAQTVT

-338 VGDKEVGTVQYS
+338 VGNKEVGTVQYS

-361 TTTTE
+361 TTATE

-388 AGSVYNHNFEADG
+388 ASDCVVAG
-401 TSSEF
+401 T
-406 YAISGN
+406 YALNKTTLGTNVTGTYRNISYEN
-412 LATNKGSVTYNGTT
+412 LAQIDTSEVRIDNTG
-426 INQCL
+426 
-431 KMESSTSIK
+431 SIK
-440 FTGSGT
+440 FKVAVAMNLTINFSSNNISFNGTVIDRNTYSKGYTVNLTPGVEYTITGATSSKARIQS
-446 LTLVFGT
+446 LVF
-453 TEANKDVK
+453 K
-461 VDGETYTTDGSG
+461 
-473 IVTIKLA
+473 
-480 SGTHN
+480 
-485 ITKGESINLFYMSFV
+485 
-500 EGDVV
+500 EGAV
-505 IETTTQATTA
+505 ETTTQATTA

-520 TTKTEESTEA
+520 TTKTEATTET

-575 NYVEQVQVP
+575 NYVEQVRVP
-584 ATVTVNKKKISKKG
+584 ATVKVNKKTISKKG
-598 ITIKKAEG
+598 ITIKKADG

-616 TTKSGAYAGPAKM
+616 TTKSGAYVGPAKM

-636 ADDVTLSDLTIINP
+636 ADNVTLSDLTIINP

-677 TYNNLVLTSVQDTVF
+677 AYNNLVLTSVQDTVF
-692 LNQKSTN
+692 LNQNSTN
-699 TNTFNNCTIK
+699 TNTFNYCTIK
-709 GATDWICGGG
+709 GTTDWICGGG
-719 VNVFNDCNF
+719 VNVFNKCNF

-776 AWQDSTPSTDA
+776 AWMDSTPSTNA

-830 CDFKAYAGTDT
+830 CDFRAYAGTDT

-906 DDATEAN
+906 ADATEEN

>member
-28 EALAAQTTQVW
+28 EALAATDYSQYFPATVSSDGSTKTW
-39 TPDNTQSWVS
+39 TFTKGDLSSNTSLAAGDTLSGITVTKIGS
-49 FSSGFATDSTSDS
+49 TKLNKSGYIIGASGSEFTVPVPTNSAGTVNVTFSGSYTALSLNGTDISSGKGSFTTTDSTDGLLTLTGTGNFRITAISITLTTGSFPTGGDV
-62 RDIASF
+62 DAGPFDCTINVTNEASTDATIVI
-68 NDLIF
+68 NDNNFKTTANSSESHTISL
-73 DNGTTGAI
+73 DNG
-81 SGQKAN
+81 N
-87 KSSNSKDT
+87 
-95 ITVTTTSD
+95 
-103 NAVLKMYAI
+103 YAI
-112 RIGGTS
+112 TLLS
-118 NIKTFKA
+118 
-125 SDGTEATINAGSS
+125 GTEDTYTLVDSEGNANPSLTVDGSS
-138 DAISTSRS
+138 A
-146 NDSKVSAIEYT
+146 
-157 LSKAGTYTITF
+157 
-168 ANSNI
+168 
-173 SVYRLELT
+173 
-181 DEFTVDPTE
+181 
-190 TFDCDVTVVNSTS
+190 
-203 NDVSIMD
+203 
-210 NGSSSTITAAS
+210 
-221 GTNTYTFKTL
+221 
-231 DSTVDHILGFST
+231 
-243 TDEADKYNL
+243 
-252 KDGNG
+252 
-257 STSIN
+257 SIN
-262 IKGVT
+262 VTIK
-267 AITVYVTDKY
+267 DKY
-277 FTALVNVANST
+277 FTAYANVANST
-288 DEALEVK
+288 DKDLEVK
-295 LVGTDGTE
+295 LVGNDGTE
-303 TTAQTVA
+303 TTAQIVA

-350 NATLSNINITT
+350 NATLSNVNIT

-366 STSETTTEATTKTE
+366 STSEATTEATTDK

-388 AGSVYNHNFEADG
+388 ASDCVVAGAYALNKTTLGTGLTGSYKNISYNLSQID
-401 TSSEF
+401 TSEVRIDN
-406 YAISGN
+406 AG
-412 LATNKGSVTYNGTT
+412 
-426 INQCL
+426 
-431 KMESSTSIK
+431 SIK
-440 FTGSGT
+440 FKVAVAMNLTINFSSTNISFNGTEIDRNTYKNGYTVNLTPGVEYTITGAST
-446 LTLVFGT
+446 SKARIQSLVF
-453 TEANKDVK
+453 K
-461 VDGETYTTDGSG
+461 
-473 IVTIKLA
+473 
-480 SGTHN
+480 
-485 ITKGESINLFYMSFV
+485 
-500 EGDVV
+500 EGAV
-505 IETTTQATTA
+505 ETTTQATTA

-575 NYVEQVQVP
+575 NYVEQVRVP
-584 ATVTVNKKKISKKG
+584 ATVKVNNKTISKKG

-692 LNQKSTN
+692 LNQNSTN

-719 VNVFNDCNF
+719 VNVFNKCNF

-756 GGTLS
+756 GGTLR

-776 AWQDSTPSTDA
+776 AWQDSTPATDA

-830 CDFKAYAGTDT
+830 CDFKAYEGTDT
-841 NSELI
+841 TSELI

-881 NQYKTLTRNSI
+881 NQHKTLTRNSI

-906 DDATEAN
+906 ADATEAN
-913 AKKQVEAGNAI
+913 AKKQIEAGNAI

-953 DGKYFGVGIVESD
+953 DGKYFGVGIVKSD
-966 TDLTGEIVTVIPYI
+966 TDLTGQTVTVIPYI
-980 AFDGSYTVGGVD
+980 AFDGSYKVGGTD
-992 YDTDITYCFGAA
+992 YDTDITYCFGTA

>member
-28 EALAAQTTQVW
+28 EALAATDYSQYFPATVSSDGSTKTW
-39 TPDNTQSWVS
+39 TFTKGDLSSNTSLAAGDTLSGITVTKIGS
-49 FSSGFATDSTSDS
+49 TKLNKSGYIIGASGSEFTVPVPTNSAGTVNVTFSDSYTALSLNGTDISSGKGSFTTTDSTDGLLTLTGTGNFRITAISITLTTGSFPTGGDV
-62 RDIASF
+62 DAGPFDCTINVTNEASTDATIVI
-68 NDLIF
+68 NDNNFKTTANSSESHTISL
-73 DNGTTGAI
+73 DNG
-81 SGQKAN
+81 N
-87 KSSNSKDT
+87 
-95 ITVTTTSD
+95 
-103 NAVLKMYAI
+103 YAI
-112 RIGGTS
+112 TLLS
-118 NIKTFKA
+118 
-125 SDGTEATINAGSS
+125 GTEDTYTLVDSEGNANPSLTVDGSS
-138 DAISTSRS
+138 A
-146 NDSKVSAIEYT
+146 
-157 LSKAGTYTITF
+157 
-168 ANSNI
+168 
-173 SVYRLELT
+173 
-181 DEFTVDPTE
+181 
-190 TFDCDVTVVNSTS
+190 
-203 NDVSIMD
+203 
-210 NGSSSTITAAS
+210 
-221 GTNTYTFKTL
+221 
-231 DSTVDHILGFST
+231 
-243 TDEADKYNL
+243 
-252 KDGNG
+252 
-257 STSIN
+257 SIN
-262 IKGVT
+262 VTIK
-267 AITVYVTDKY
+267 DKY
-277 FTALVNVANST
+277 FTAYANVANST
-288 DEALEVK
+288 DKDLEVK
-295 LVGTDGTE
+295 LVGNDGTE
-303 TTAQTVA
+303 TTAQIVA

-338 VGDKEVGTVQYS
+338 VGDKEVGTVKYS
-350 NATLSNINITT
+350 NATLSNVNIT

-366 STSETTTEATTKTE
+366 STSEATTEATTDK

-388 AGSVYNHNFEADG
+388 ASDCVVAGAYALNKTTLGTGLTGSYKNISYNLSQID
-401 TSSEF
+401 TSEVRIDN
-406 YAISGN
+406 AG
-412 LATNKGSVTYNGTT
+412 
-426 INQCL
+426 
-431 KMESSTSIK
+431 SIK
-440 FTGSGT
+440 FKVAVAMNLTINFSSTNISFNGTEIDRNTYKNGYTVNLTPGVEYTITGAST
-446 LTLVFGT
+446 SKARIQSLVF
-453 TEANKDVK
+453 K
-461 VDGETYTTDGSG
+461 
-473 IVTIKLA
+473 
-480 SGTHN
+480 
-485 ITKGESINLFYMSFV
+485 
-500 EGDVV
+500 EGAV
-505 IETTTQATTA
+505 ETTTQATTA

-575 NYVEQVQVP
+575 NYVEQVRVP
-584 ATVTVNKKKISKKG
+584 ATVKVNNKTISKKG

-692 LNQKSTN
+692 LNQNSTN

-719 VNVFNDCNF
+719 VNVFNKCNF

-756 GGTLS
+756 GGTLR

-776 AWQDSTPSTDA
+776 AWQDSTPATDA

-830 CDFKAYAGTDT
+830 CDFKAYEGTDT
-841 NSELI
+841 TSELI

-881 NQYKTLTRNSI
+881 NQHKTLTRNSI

-906 DDATEAN
+906 ADATEAN
-913 AKKQVEAGNAI
+913 AKKQIEAGNAI

-953 DGKYFGVGIVESD
+953 DGKYFGVGIVKSD
-966 TDLTGEIVTVIPYI
+966 TDLTGQTVTVIPYI
-980 AFDGSYTVGGVD
+980 AFDGSYKVGGTD
-992 YDTDITYCFGAA
+992 YDTDITYCFGTA

>member
-28 EALAAQTTQVW
+28 EALAATDYSQYFPATVSSDGSTKTW
-39 TPDNTQSWVS
+39 TFTKGDLSSNTSLAAGDTLSGITVTKIGS
-49 FSSGFATDSTSDS
+49 TKLNKSGYIIGASGSEFTVPVPTNSAGTVNVTFSGSYTALSLNGTDISSGKGSFTTTDSTDGLLTLTGTGNFRITAISITLTTGSFPTGGDV
-62 RDIASF
+62 DAGPFDCTINVTNEASTDATIVI
-68 NDLIF
+68 NDNNFKTTANSSESHTISL
-73 DNGTTGAI
+73 DNG
-81 SGQKAN
+81 N
-87 KSSNSKDT
+87 
-95 ITVTTTSD
+95 
-103 NAVLKMYAI
+103 YAI
-112 RIGGTS
+112 TLLS
-118 NIKTFKA
+118 
-125 SDGTEATINAGSS
+125 GTEDTYTLVDSEGNANPSLTVDGSS
-138 DAISTSRS
+138 A
-146 NDSKVSAIEYT
+146 
-157 LSKAGTYTITF
+157 
-168 ANSNI
+168 
-173 SVYRLELT
+173 
-181 DEFTVDPTE
+181 
-190 TFDCDVTVVNSTS
+190 
-203 NDVSIMD
+203 
-210 NGSSSTITAAS
+210 
-221 GTNTYTFKTL
+221 
-231 DSTVDHILGFST
+231 
-243 TDEADKYNL
+243 
-252 KDGNG
+252 
-257 STSIN
+257 SIN
-262 IKGVT
+262 VTIK
-267 AITVYVTDKY
+267 DKY
-277 FTALVNVANST
+277 FTAYVNVANST
-288 DEALEVK
+288 DKDLEVK
-295 LVGTDGTE
+295 LVGNDGTE
-303 TTAQTVA
+303 TTAQIVA

-350 NATLSNINITT
+350 NATLSNVNITT
-361 TTTTE
+361 TITTE
-366 STSETTTEATTKTE
+366 STSETTTEATTDK

-388 AGSVYNHNFEADG
+388 ASDCVVAGTYALNQRTLGTNVTGSYKNISYNLSQID
-401 TSSEF
+401 TSEVRIDN
-406 YAISGN
+406 AG
-412 LATNKGSVTYNGTT
+412 
-426 INQCL
+426 
-431 KMESSTSIK
+431 SIK
-440 FTGSGT
+440 FKVAVAMNLTINFSSTNISFNGTEIDRNTYKNGYTVNLTPGVEYTITGAST
-446 LTLVFGT
+446 SKARIQSLVF
-453 TEANKDVK
+453 K
-461 VDGETYTTDGSG
+461 
-473 IVTIKLA
+473 
-480 SGTHN
+480 
-485 ITKGESINLFYMSFV
+485 
-500 EGDVV
+500 EGAV
-505 IETTTQATTA
+505 ETTTQATTA

-575 NYVEQVQVP
+575 NYVEQVRVP
-584 ATVTVNKKKISKKG
+584 ATVKVNKKTISKNG

-606 TTGDVVIYYD
+606 TKGDVVIYYD

-692 LNQKSTN
+692 LNQNSTN

-830 CDFKAYAGTDT
+830 CDFKAYEGTDT
-841 NSELI
+841 TSELI

-881 NQYKTLTRNSI
+881 NQHKTLTRNSI

-906 DDATEAN
+906 ADATEAN
-913 AKKQVEAGNAI
+913 AKKQIEAGNAI

-953 DGKYFGVGIVESD
+953 DGKYFGVGIVKSD
-966 TDLTGEIVTVIPYI
+966 TDLTGQTVTVIPYI
-980 AFDGSYTVGGVD
+980 AFDGSYKVGGTD
-992 YDTDITYCFGAA
+992 YDTDITYCFGTA